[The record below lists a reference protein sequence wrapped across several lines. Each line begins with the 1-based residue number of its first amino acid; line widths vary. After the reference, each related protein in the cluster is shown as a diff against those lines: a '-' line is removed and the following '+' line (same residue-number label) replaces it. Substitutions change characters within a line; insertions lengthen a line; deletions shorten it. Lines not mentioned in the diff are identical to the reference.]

1 MAQAINTAMVMAAG
15 YGKRM
20 RPLTDNLPKPLI
32 EAGGKLLIDHVL
44 DRLSDAGVEKAV
56 VNVHYKA
63 ELVRAH
69 MATRGSPQIVI
80 SDETDE
86 LLETGGGVKKALPDL
101 GPNPFLVCNS
111 DAFWIEDGQSNM
123 DRLIAAWDDQIMDA
137 LILVA
142 PVERTVGFTGRGDFH
157 LDDDGR
163 LTRRG
168 PEENALLMMAGVHIM
183 APILLEGAP
192 DGPFSTNILW
202 DKAAASGRLYGCRLE
217 GLWLHASSYSD
228 LQEIEETVASL

>member
-1 MAQAINTAMVMAAG
+1 MVQSITKAMVMAAG

-32 EAGGKLLIDHVL
+32 EVAGKLLIDHVL
-44 DRLSDAGVEKAV
+44 DRLSEAGVQTTV

-69 MATRGSPQIVI
+69 MVTRREPKIII

-86 LLETGGGVKKALPDL
+86 LLETGGGVKKALSEL
-101 GPNPFLVCNS
+101 GPDPFLVCNS
-111 DAFWIEDGQSNM
+111 DAFWIEEGVSNM
-123 DRLIAAWDDQIMDA
+123 DRLIATWDDEKMDA

-142 PVERTVGFTGRGDFH
+142 PVDRTVGFTGRGDFH
-157 LDDDGR
+157 LDEAGR
-163 LTRRG
+163 LSRRG
-168 PEENALLMMAGVHIM
+168 LDEDAPLMMAGVHIM
-183 APILLEGAP
+183 APRLLEGAP
-192 DGPFSTNILW
+192 EGPFSTNILW
-202 DKAAASGRLYGCRLE
+202 DKAAAQGRLYGCRLD

-228 LQEIEETVASL
+228 LQEIEDTVANL